1 MKTIVSFI
9 VSAVKRYLPRL
20 FSFIPF
26 DMMKVQLPF
35 YVHFS
40 LMIIGTWFLLYGF
53 YLGKDILVPLGFS
66 FLIAVMLHPL
76 ETFFEK
82 HRAPKV
88 IAILLSLFIA
98 VAVLFAL
105 FSLLSHQV
113 RLFVNDLPAIKQNL
127 STFLNNAQQW
137 ISDKFH
143 FSEEQQKQVIQK
155 AKSNGIDNVKAVAGT
170 TLDILTASLV
180 TLTLVPIY
188 VFLFLY
194 YRVHLLTFIIQVF
207 HPDHSQQVRKAVGK
221 IRWVVQKYVTGLL
234 IETICVAVL
243 NSIGLLLIGARFAI
257 LLGIIGAIL
266 NLIPYIGGLIAIVL
280 TAIVTLSN
288 TGSVPVTL
296 GSAAV
301 YLVVQFIDNNFL
313 VPKIIGSSV
322 QLNALV
328 SIIAVLVGGALCG
341 VGGMFL
347 SLPFVAICKIVF
359 DHVEDMKVWG
369 NLLGD
374 EESARWNV
382 IKHYRMKKGVKRN
395 SQAID

>member
-1 MKTIVSFI
+1 M
-9 VSAVKRYLPRL
+9 
-20 FSFIPF
+20 
-26 DMMKVQLPF
+26 QLPF
-35 YVHFS
+35 YVHFV
-40 LMIIGTWFLLYGF
+40 LIIIGTWFLFYGF
-53 YLGKDILVPLGFS
+53 YLGQDILVPLGFS

-82 HRAPKV
+82 HRVPKV
-88 IAILLSLFIA
+88 VAILMSLFIA
-98 VAVLFAL
+98 VAVLFAV
-105 FSLLSHQV
+105 FALLSHQV
-113 RLFVNDLPAIKQNL
+113 RLFVNDLPAIKLNL
-127 STFLNNAQQW
+127 ANFLDDAQHW

-143 FSEEQQKQVIQK
+143 FSEEQQNQVIQK
-155 AKSNGIDNVKAVAGT
+155 AKGDGIGNVKAVAGT
-170 TLDILTASLV
+170 TLDIVTGSLV

-188 VFLFLY
+188 VFLFMY
-194 YRVHLLTFIIQVF
+194 YRIHMLTFIVNVF
-207 HPDHSQQVRKAVGK
+207 HPDHSEQVRKAVGK

-234 IETICVAVL
+234 IETTCVAVL
-243 NSIGLLLIGARFAI
+243 NSIGLLLIGARFPI

-288 TGSVPVTL
+288 TGSVSVTL

-301 YLVVQFIDNNFL
+301 YMAVQFVDNNFL
-313 VPKIIGSSV
+313 VPRIIGSSV

-347 SLPFVAICKIVF
+347 SLPFVAVCKIIF

-369 NLLGD
+369 SLLGD

-382 IKHYRMKKGVKRN
+382 IRGYRIRRNMKKKTN
-395 SQAID
+395 AID